1 MNSYCNDV
9 LLDDISLELQVRSQ
23 ANIETLVES
32 IQLTGIVTPLIVEK
46 ANEHDYILV
55 DGHRRYEALQLL
67 GITSVQCLIFPLTST
82 GNRLLRQLLLGL
94 NSKSLSKNTMI
105 QLIVNWLDAAQ
116 EEKDAQLKT
125 LYLTNKVKGKPSDKW
140 IRNLDLH
147 QDLINFLVHSYR
159 EHRIEVETLQV
170 IATVSALPGFRELDD
185 RVKLKVV
192 EILVNEF

>member
-1 MNSYCNDV
+1 MNSYCNEV
-9 LLDDISLELQVRSQ
+9 LLHDISLEHQMRSQ
-23 ANIETLVES
+23 VDIETLVES

-46 ANEHDYILV
+46 AGEHDYILV

-67 GITSVQCLIFPLTST
+67 GITSVQCLIYPITSA

-94 NSKSLSKNTMI
+94 NSKSLTKNTMI
-105 QLIVNWLDAAQ
+105 QLIVSWLDAAQ

-125 LYLTNKVKGKPSDKW
+125 LYLTNKVKGKPSDQW
-140 IRNLDLH
+140 IRKLNVH
-147 QDLINFLVHSYR
+147 QDLKNFLIHNYR
-159 EHRIEVETLQV
+159 ENKIEVETLQV
-170 IATVSALPGFRELDD
+170 VATVSALPGFRELDD